1 MPRRIIDCTKPMQH
15 GLNKNFVAHEFERAG
30 EPRTIAHRIQM
41 ESDVGTHV
49 IAGRRFAS
57 WGSAIGDLRVDTFF
71 GEGVLG
77 KLPVSLE
84 DTDIDAEKLEQ
95 AFGRRLQ
102 NGDIAILATV
112 PDGSTPRLTAQA
124 TQWLLVRGIKLLAL
138 TDDIAVGRENEP
150 DDERIILSVLLE
162 SDIPVVRN
170 LHNTTELSEER
181 LACMAIPAA
190 VADVASWPVRFI
202 ALDPS
207 QPRGSEQ
214 SLEDIQPA
222 SVPPESPS
230 ADVEG
235 EQRSTNVSD
244 EDSADLEEPSR
255 TLDSSDSPSDPD
267 EKTEQSDSNTPD
279 KKPEAA
285 D

>member
-49 IAGRRFAS
+49 VAGRRFAS

-84 DTDIDAEKLEQ
+84 DPDIDAEKLEQ

-124 TQWLLVRGIKLLAL
+124 TQWLLVRGVKLLAL
-138 TDDIAVGRENEP
+138 ADDIEVGRENEP
-150 DDERIILSVLLE
+150 DDERVILSVLLE

-181 LACMAIPAA
+181 LACMAIPSA
-190 VADVASWPVRFI
+190 VDGVSSWPVRFI
-202 ALDPS
+202 ALDPG
-207 QPRGSEQ
+207 QPPSSEQ
-214 SLEDIQPA
+214 SLDDIQPTA
-222 SVPPESPS
+222 VPPESPS

-235 EQRSTNVSD
+235 EHPSTNVSD
-244 EDSADLEEPSR
+244 ADSTELTESSR
-255 TLDSSDSPSDPD
+255 TLDSSDSPPDPD
-267 EKTEQSDSNTPD
+267 EKTEQSDSNAPA

>member
-1 MPRRIIDCTKPMQH
+1 MQH

-49 IAGRRFAS
+49 VAGRRFAS

-77 KLPVSLE
+77 KLPGSLE
-84 DTDIDAEKLEQ
+84 DPDIDAEKLEQ

-112 PDGSTPRLTAQA
+112 PDGSTSRLTAQA
-124 TQWLLVRGIKLLAL
+124 TQWLLVRGVKLLAL
-138 TDDIAVGRENEP
+138 ADDIEVGRETEP
-150 DDERIILSVLLE
+150 DDERVILSVLLE

-181 LACMAIPAA
+181 LACMAIPSA
-190 VADVASWPVRFI
+190 VDGVSSWPVRFI
-202 ALDPS
+202 ALDPG
-207 QPRGSEQ
+207 QPPINEQ
-214 SLEDIQPA
+214 SLDDIQPA
-222 SVPPESPS
+222 AVPPESPS

-235 EQRSTNVSD
+235 EQWSTNVSD
-244 EDSADLEEPSR
+244 KDSTELNESSR

-267 EKTEQSDSNTPD
+267 EKTEQSDSNNPD
-279 KKPEAA
+279 KKPKAA

>member
-1 MPRRIIDCTKPMQH
+1 MQH

-41 ESDVGTHV
+41 ESDFGTHV
-49 IAGRRFAS
+49 VAGRRFAS

-84 DTDIDAEKLEQ
+84 DPDIDAEKLEQ

-124 TQWLLVRGIKLLAL
+124 TQWLLVRGVKLLAL
-138 TDDIAVGRENEP
+138 ADDIEVGRENEP
-150 DDERIILSVLLE
+150 DDERVILSVLLE

-181 LACMAIPAA
+181 LACMAIPSA
-190 VADVASWPVRFI
+190 VEGVSSWPVRFI
-202 ALDPS
+202 ALDPG
-207 QPRGSEQ
+207 QPPSSEQ
-214 SLEDIQPA
+214 SLDDIQPTA
-222 SVPPESPS
+222 VPPESPS

-235 EQRSTNVSD
+235 EHPSTNVSD
-244 EDSADLEEPSR
+244 ADSTEPNESSR

-267 EKTEQSDSNTPD
+267 EKTEQSDSNAPD

>member
-1 MPRRIIDCTKPMQH
+1 MQH

-49 IAGRRFAS
+49 VAGRRFAS

-84 DTDIDAEKLEQ
+84 DPDIDAEKLEQ

-124 TQWLLVRGIKLLAL
+124 TQWLLVRGVKLLAL
-138 TDDIAVGRENEP
+138 ADDIEVGRENEP
-150 DDERIILSVLLE
+150 DDERVILSVLLE

-181 LACMAIPAA
+181 LACMAIPSA
-190 VADVASWPVRFI
+190 VDGVSSWPVRFI
-202 ALDPS
+202 ALDPG
-207 QPRGSEQ
+207 QPPSSEQ
-214 SLEDIQPA
+214 SLDDIQPA
-222 SVPPESPS
+222 AVPPESPS

-235 EQRSTNVSD
+235 EHPSTNVSD
-244 EDSADLEEPSR
+244 ADSTEPNESSR

-267 EKTEQSDSNTPD
+267 EKTEQSDSNAPD

>member
-1 MPRRIIDCTKPMQH
+1 MPRRIIDCTKPLQH
-15 GLNKNFVAHEFERAG
+15 GLNNNFVAHEFERAG
-30 EPRTIAHRIQM
+30 EPRTIAHHIQM

-49 IAGRRFAS
+49 VAGRRFAS

-84 DTDIDAEKLEQ
+84 NPDIDAEKLEQ

-102 NGDIAILATV
+102 NGDIAILATG
-112 PDGSTPRLTAQA
+112 PGGSTPRLTAQA
-124 TQWLLVRGIKLLAL
+124 TQWLLVRGVKLLAL
-138 TDDIAVGRENEP
+138 ANDIEVGRENEP
-150 DDERIILSVLLE
+150 DDERVILSVLLE

-190 VADVASWPVRFI
+190 VDGVSSWPVRFI
-202 ALDPS
+202 ALDPG
-207 QPRGSEQ
+207 QPPDNEQ
-214 SLEDIQPA
+214 SLGDTQPTD
-222 SVPPESPS
+222 VPSEGSS
-230 ADVEG
+230 ADGEG
-235 EQRSTNVSD
+235 EQRSTKVSD
-244 EDSADLEEPSR
+244 EDSSEPNESSR
-255 TLDSSDSPSDPD
+255 PLDSSDSPSDPD
-267 EKTEQSDSNTPD
+267 EKTEESDSKTSE
-279 KKPEAA
+279 KRPETA